1 MHGMST
7 LGSSEFEEYALM
19 SSFKITRGGANPC
32 LARGVFVAYQCF
44 HGQEALTTQE
54 PLLISGFLAIWRTTS
69 FMRAASWNHR
79 FIQCVFHCWINKII
93 KQLHTMN
100 TQNDCKWV
108 RLPSITRFGVVGAYL
123 FFQSFPWQQ
132 RIHLLEEFF
141 LAVFTFFKIIL
152 CF

>member
-1 MHGMST
+1 MGICARNSSISVPPTNFRYWQEAAANLPGLKSCNMHGMST

-100 TQNDCKWV
+100 T
-108 RLPSITRFGVVGAYL
+108 
-123 FFQSFPWQQ
+123 
-132 RIHLLEEFF
+132 
-141 LAVFTFFKIIL
+141 
-152 CF
+152 